1 VSPSTRKKK
10 LLLVGAGNLCLQILK
25 LLAPKNAF
33 EFVVLGRNEDATV
46 RLCNLVA
53 LSCAQLEQFVA
64 IRPVIADLTDI
75 DRVAQ
80 VLRDEAPDI
89 LVNCASLQSW
99 RVITALPKRSFEQLD
114 QAQFGPWLPMH
125 LTLMH
130 NLMRA
135 VKASG
140 IVTRTVNAAFP
151 DAVNPI
157 LARVGLAPDIGVGNV
172 ANLIPAVRFSIAR
185 LLECCP
191 ADVRVRLYAQHYFS
205 HYVPRAGLP
214 PRANYRL
221 LYEVRDQPNVARL
234 PAEAIFSAVRSEF
247 RRRGGVDGQF
257 LTACSAV
264 TVIEGLFSSTPV
276 RVHAPGPL
284 GLPGGYP
291 VWLHEGRIEVQFS
304 NACPQDDAVRINTI
318 CQSQDGID
326 EIHCDGSVT
335 FNPQCMAVMQAMLGY
350 SKKNMSIEQSA
361 EFARELASKYAAFKA
376 LNLAG
381 A

>member
-1 VSPSTRKKK
+1 MSQPLRKHK

-25 LLAPKNAF
+25 ILGPKNAF
-33 EFVVLGRNEDATV
+33 EFVVLGRDEESTL

-53 LSCAQLEQFVA
+53 LSCAQLGQYIA
-64 IRPVIADLTDI
+64 IKPVIADLTDI
-75 DRVAQ
+75 AKVTR
-80 VLRDEAPDI
+80 VLREEAPDM

-99 RVITALPKRSFEQLD
+99 RVITELPKPSFEQLD

-130 NLMRA
+130 GLMQA

-140 IVTRTVNAAFP
+140 IAAITVNAAFP

-157 LARVGLAPDIGVGNV
+157 LSRVGLAPDIGVGNV
-172 ANLIPAVRFSIAR
+172 ANLIPAVRCSIAR
-185 LLECCP
+185 LLECAP
-191 ADVRVRLYAQHYFS
+191 VDVQVRLYAQHFFS
-205 HYVPRAGLP
+205 HYVPRGGLP
-214 PRANYRL
+214 PRASYRL
-221 LYEVRDQPNVARL
+221 LYEVKDRPVLPRL
-234 PAEAIFSAVRSEF
+234 PAESVFSTVKSEF
-247 RRRGGVDGQF
+247 RRLGGIDGQF

-264 TVIEGLFSSTPV
+264 TVIEGLFSLTPV

-291 VWLHEGRIEVQFS
+291 VVLREGRIDVQFS
-304 NACPQDDAVRINTI
+304 DDCPQDEAVRINSI

-335 FNPQCMAVMQAMLGY
+335 YNPQCMAVMQAMLGY
-350 SKKNMSIEQSA
+350 SKKTMAIEQSV
-361 EFARELASKYAAFKA
+361 EFAHELASKYRTFKHSA
-376 LNLAG
+376 
-381 A
+381 

>member
-1 VSPSTRKKK
+1 MNSPALKKK

-25 LLAPKNAF
+25 ILGPKNAF
-33 EFVVLGRNEDATV
+33 EFVVLGRNEEATV

-53 LSCAQLEQFVA
+53 LSCAQLGQYIA
-64 IRPVIADLTDI
+64 IKPVIADLTDI
-75 DRVAQ
+75 DKVTRL
-80 VLRDEAPDI
+80 LRAEAPDM

-99 RVITALPKRSFEQLD
+99 RVITGLPKLSFEKLD

-130 NLMRA
+130 NLMQA

-185 LLECCP
+185 LLECSP
-191 ADVRVRLYAQHYFS
+191 TDVRVQLYAQHYFS
-205 HYVPRAGLP
+205 HYVPRGGLP
-214 PRANYRL
+214 PRASYRL
-221 LYEVRDQPNVARL
+221 LYEVHGRATTTRL
-234 PAEAIFSAVRSEF
+234 PAEAIFSTVKSEF
-247 RRRGGVDGQF
+247 RRLGGVDGQF

-264 TVIEGLFSSTPV
+264 SVIEGLFSPV
-276 RVHAPGPL
+276 PVLVHAPGPL

-291 VWLHEGRIEVQFS
+291 VRLQEGKIEVQFS
-304 NACPQDDAVRINTI
+304 DACPKDEAVRINTI
-318 CQSQDGID
+318 CQSHDGID

-335 FNPQCMAVMQAMLGY
+335 YNPQCMAVMQAMLGY
-350 SKKNMSIEQSA
+350 SKKTMSVEQSA
-361 EFARELASKYAAFKA
+361 EFAHELARKYSSFKHSTW
-376 LNLAG
+376 
-381 A
+381 

>member
-1 VSPSTRKKK
+1 MSPSAPKKK

-25 LLAPKNAF
+25 ILGPKNAF

-53 LSCAQLEQFVA
+53 LSCAQLGHCIA
-64 IRPVIADLTDI
+64 IKPVIADLTDI
-75 DRVAQ
+75 ERVTR
-80 VLRDEAPDI
+80 VLHEEAPDMV
-89 LVNCASLQSW
+89 VNCASLQSW
-99 RVITALPKRSFEQLD
+99 RVITGLPRLSFEQLD

-130 NLMRA
+130 HLMQA

-140 IVTRTVNAAFP
+140 IAARTVNAAFP

-172 ANLIPAVRFSIAR
+172 ANLVPALRFSIAR
-185 LLECCP
+185 LLECAP
-191 ADVRVRLYAQHYFS
+191 ADVQVCLYAQHYFS
-205 HYVPRAGLP
+205 HYVPRGGLP
-214 PRANYRL
+214 PRASYRL
-221 LYEVRDQPNVARL
+221 LYEVRDRPAAAHL
-234 PAEAIFSAVRSEF
+234 PAEAIFSTVKSEF
-247 RRRGGVDGQF
+247 RRLGGIDGQF

-264 TVIEGLFSSTPV
+264 TVIEGLFSPTPV
-276 RVHAPGPL
+276 LVHAPGPL

-291 VWLHEGRIEVQFS
+291 VWLQEGQIKVQFS
-304 NACPQDDAVRINTI
+304 ADCPQDEAVRINTI

-335 FNPQCMAVMQAMLGY
+335 YNPQCMAVMQAMLGY
-350 SKKNMSIEQSA
+350 SKKTMSIEQSA
-361 EFARELASKYAAFKA
+361 EFARELSSKYLSFKHSTW
-376 LNLAG
+376 
-381 A
+381 

>member
-1 VSPSTRKKK
+1 MSQAMGKKK
-10 LLLVGAGNLCLQILK
+10 LLLVGAGNLCLHILK
-25 LLAPKNAF
+25 ILGPRNQF
-33 EFVVLGRNEDATV
+33 EFVVLGRNEESTL

-53 LSCAQLEQFVA
+53 LSCGQLGQYIA
-64 IRPVIADLTDI
+64 IKPVIADLTDI
-75 DRVAQ
+75 PKVTRL
-80 VLRDEAPDI
+80 LREEAPDI

-99 RVITALPKRSFEQLD
+99 RVITGLPKQTFEQLD

-130 NLMRA
+130 CLMQA

-140 IVTRTVNAAFP
+140 INAKTVNAAFP

-185 LLECCP
+185 LLECNP
-191 ADVRVRLYAQHYFS
+191 ADVQVRLYAQHYFS
-205 HYVPRAGLP
+205 HYVPRGGLP
-214 PRANYRL
+214 PRASYRL
-221 LYEVRDQPNVARL
+221 LYEVRNQPEVARL
-234 PAEAIFSAVRSEF
+234 PAEVIFSTVKAEF
-247 RRRGGVDGQF
+247 RRLGGVDGQF

-264 TVIEGLFSSTPV
+264 TVIEGLCSPTPV
-276 RVHAPGPL
+276 LVHAPGPL

-291 VWLHEGRIEVQFS
+291 VWLHDGQVEVQFS
-304 NACPQDDAVRINTI
+304 DACPQDEAVRINTI

-335 FNPQCMAVMQAMLGY
+335 FNPQCMAVMQTLLGY
-350 SKKNMSIEQSA
+350 AKNTMSIEQSA
-361 EFARELASKYAAFKA
+361 DFARELASKYRSFK
-376 LNLAG
+376 NSTW
-381 A
+381 

>member
-1 VSPSTRKKK
+1 MSHSNPKKK

-25 LLAPKNAF
+25 ILAPKNAF
-33 EFVVLGRNEDATV
+33 EFVVLGRNEEATI

-53 LSCAQLEQFVA
+53 LSCAQLGQHIA
-64 IRPVIADLTDI
+64 IKPRIADLTDI
-75 DRVAQ
+75 ARVTR
-80 VLRDEAPDI
+80 VLREEAPDM

-99 RVITALPKRSFEQLD
+99 RVITGLPKLSFEQLD

-130 NLMRA
+130 CLMQA

-140 IVTRTVNAAFP
+140 ISAKTVNAAFP

-172 ANLIPAVRFSIAR
+172 ANLIPATQLSIAR
-185 LLECCP
+185 LLECSP
-191 ADVRVRLYAQHYFS
+191 ADVQVQLYTQHYFS
-205 HYVPRAGLP
+205 HYVPRGGLP
-214 PRANYRL
+214 PRASYRL
-221 LYEVRDQPNVARL
+221 LYEVRDQPRAARL
-234 PAEAIFSAVRSEF
+234 SDAAIFATVKTEF
-247 RRRGGVDGQF
+247 RRLGGVDGQF

-264 TVIEGLFSSTPV
+264 TVIEGLFSPTPV
-276 RVHAPGPL
+276 QVHAPGPL

-291 VWLHEGRIEVQFS
+291 VQLHDGRIDVQFS
-304 NACPQDDAVRINTI
+304 EACPQDEAVRINAI

-335 FNPQCMAVMQAMLGY
+335 YNPTCMAVMQAMLGY
-350 SKKNMSIEQSA
+350 SKNTMSIEQSA
-361 EFARELASKYAAFKA
+361 DFAHELTSKYSSFR
-376 LNLAG
+376 NSTW
-381 A
+381 

>member
-1 VSPSTRKKK
+1 MSQVTGKKK

-25 LLAPKNAF
+25 ILGPKNEF
-33 EFVVLGRNEDATV
+33 EFVVMGRNEESTL
-46 RLCNLVA
+46 RLCNLVTLA
-53 LSCAQLEQFVA
+53 CAQLGHYIA
-64 IRPVIADLTDI
+64 IKPVIADLADI
-75 DRVAQ
+75 GKVTRL
-80 VLRDEAPDI
+80 LREEAPDI

-99 RVITALPKRSFEQLD
+99 RVITGLPKLTFEQLD

-130 NLMRA
+130 DLMQA

-140 IVTRTVNAAFP
+140 IKAKTVNAAFP

-172 ANLIPAVRFSIAR
+172 ANLIPAVRFAIAR
-185 LLECCP
+185 LLECP
-191 ADVRVRLYAQHYFS
+191 PGDVQVRLYAQHYFS

-214 PRANYRL
+214 PRASYRL
-221 LYEVRDQPNVARL
+221 LYEVRNRPQVPRL
-234 PAEAIFSAVRSEF
+234 PAEAIFSTVKTEF
-247 RRRGGVDGQF
+247 RRLGGVDGQF

-264 TVIEGLFSSTPV
+264 TVIEGLCSPTPV
-276 RVHAPGPL
+276 LVHAPGPL

-291 VWLHEGRIEVQFS
+291 VWLHDGQVEVQFS
-304 NACPQDDAVRINTI
+304 DACPQDEAVRINTI

-335 FNPQCMAVMQAMLGY
+335 FNPQCMAVMNTLLGY
-350 SKKNMSIEQSA
+350 CKNTMSIEQSA
-361 EFARELASKYAAFKA
+361 DFARELASKYRSFK
-376 LNLAG
+376 NSTW
-381 A
+381 

>member
-1 VSPSTRKKK
+1 MNQSIRKKK

-25 LLAPKNAF
+25 ILGPKNEF
-33 EFVVLGRNEDATV
+33 EFVVLGRNEETTL

-53 LSCAQLEQFVA
+53 LSCAQLGQF
-64 IRPVIADLTDI
+64 ISIKPVIADLAEI
-75 DRVAQ
+75 DKVTRL
-80 VLRDEAPDI
+80 LREEAPDI

-99 RVITALPKRSFEQLD
+99 RVITGLPKLTFEQLD

-130 NLMRA
+130 YLMQA

-140 IVTRTVNAAFP
+140 ISAKTVNAAFP

-157 LARVGLAPDIGVGNV
+157 LSRIGLAPDIGVGNV

-185 LLECCP
+185 LLECEP
-191 ADVRVRLYAQHYFS
+191 AAVQVRLYAQHYFS
-205 HYVPRAGLP
+205 HYVPRGGLP
-214 PRANYRL
+214 PRGSYRL
-221 LYEVRDQPNVARL
+221 LYEVRDRPEVVRL
-234 PAEAIFSAVRSEF
+234 PAESVFSTVKSEF
-247 RRRGGVDGQF
+247 RRLGGVDGQF

-264 TVIEGLFSSTPV
+264 TVIEGLFSPTPV
-276 RVHAPGPL
+276 LVHAPGPL

-291 VWLHEGRIEVQFS
+291 VWLHDGQIDVQFCD
-304 NACPQDDAVRINTI
+304 ACPQDEAVRINTI

-335 FNPQCMAVMQAMLGY
+335 FNPQCMAIMQTLLGY
-350 SKKNMSIEQSA
+350 SKKTMLVRA
-361 EFARELASKYAAFKA
+361 
-376 LNLAG
+376 
-381 A
+381 

>member
-1 VSPSTRKKK
+1 MNQSIRKKK

-25 LLAPKNAF
+25 ILGPKNEF
-33 EFVVLGRNEDATV
+33 EFVVLGRNEETTL

-53 LSCAQLEQFVA
+53 LSCAQLGQF
-64 IRPVIADLTDI
+64 ISIKPVIADLAEI
-75 DRVAQ
+75 DKVTRL
-80 VLRDEAPDI
+80 LREEAPDI

-99 RVITALPKRSFEQLD
+99 RVITGLPKLTFEQLD

-130 NLMRA
+130 YLMQA

-140 IVTRTVNAAFP
+140 ISAKTVNAAFP

-157 LARVGLAPDIGVGNV
+157 LSRIGLAPDIGVGNV

-185 LLECCP
+185 LLECEP
-191 ADVRVRLYAQHYFS
+191 AAVQVRLYAQHYFS
-205 HYVPRAGLP
+205 HYVPRGGLP
-214 PRANYRL
+214 PRGSYRL
-221 LYEVRDQPNVARL
+221 LYEVRDRPEVVRL
-234 PAEAIFSAVRSEF
+234 PAESVFSTVKSEF
-247 RRRGGVDGQF
+247 RRLGGVDGQF

-264 TVIEGLFSSTPV
+264 TVIEGLFSPTPV
-276 RVHAPGPL
+276 LVHAPGPL

-291 VWLHEGRIEVQFS
+291 VWLHDGQIDVQFCD
-304 NACPQDDAVRINTI
+304 ACPQDEAVRINTI

-335 FNPQCMAVMQAMLGY
+335 FNPQCMAIMQTLLGY
-350 SKKNMSIEQSA
+350 SKKTMSIEQSA
-361 EFARELASKYAAFKA
+361 DFARELASKYLSFK
-376 LNLAG
+376 NSTW
-381 A
+381 

>member
-1 VSPSTRKKK
+1 MNQSIGKKK

-25 LLAPKNAF
+25 ILGPKNQF
-33 EFVVLGRNEDATV
+33 EFVVLGRNEESTL

-53 LSCAQLEQFVA
+53 LSCAQLGQF
-64 IRPVIADLTDI
+64 ISIKPVIADLAEI
-75 DRVAQ
+75 DKVSRL
-80 VLRDEAPDI
+80 LREEAPDI

-99 RVITALPKRSFEQLD
+99 RVITGLPKLTFEQLD

-130 NLMRA
+130 YLMQA

-140 IVTRTVNAAFP
+140 ISAKTVNAAFP

-157 LARVGLAPDIGVGNV
+157 LSRIGLAPDIGVGNV

-185 LLECCP
+185 LLECEP
-191 ADVRVRLYAQHYFS
+191 ADVQVRLYAQHYFS
-205 HYVPRAGLP
+205 HYVPRGGLP
-214 PRANYRL
+214 PRASYRL
-221 LYEVRDQPNVARL
+221 LYEVRDRPEVTRL
-234 PAEAIFSAVRSEF
+234 PAESVFSTVKAEF
-247 RRRGGVDGQF
+247 RRLGGVDGQF

-264 TVIEGLFSSTPV
+264 TVIEGLFSPTPV
-276 RVHAPGPL
+276 LVHAPGPL

-291 VWLHEGRIEVQFS
+291 VWLHDGQIDVQFS
-304 NACPQDDAVRINTI
+304 DACPQDEAVRINAI

-335 FNPQCMAVMQAMLGY
+335 FNPQCMAIMQTLLGY
-350 SKKNMSIEQSA
+350 SKKTMSIEQSA
-361 EFARELASKYAAFKA
+361 DFARELASKYLSFK
-376 LNLAG
+376 NSTW
-381 A
+381 

>member
-1 VSPSTRKKK
+1 MSQSIRKKK

-25 LLAPKNAF
+25 ILGPKNQF
-33 EFVVLGRNEDATV
+33 EFVVLGRNEESTL

-53 LSCAQLEQFVA
+53 LSCAQLGQF
-64 IRPVIADLTDI
+64 ISIKPVIADLAEI
-75 DRVAQ
+75 DKVSRL
-80 VLRDEAPDI
+80 LREEAPDI

-99 RVITALPKRSFEQLD
+99 RVITGLPKLTFEQLD

-130 NLMRA
+130 YLMQA

-140 IVTRTVNAAFP
+140 ISAKTVNAAFP

-185 LLECCP
+185 LLECEP
-191 ADVRVRLYAQHYFS
+191 ADVQVRLYTQHYFS
-205 HYVPRAGLP
+205 HYVPRGGLP
-214 PRANYRL
+214 PRASYRL
-221 LYEVRDQPNVARL
+221 LYEVRDRPEVARL
-234 PAEAIFSAVRSEF
+234 PAESIFSTVKSEF
-247 RRRGGVDGQF
+247 RRLGGIDGQF

-264 TVIEGLFSSTPV
+264 TVIEGLFSPTPV
-276 RVHAPGPL
+276 LVHAPGPL

-291 VWLHEGRIEVQFS
+291 VWLHDGQIDVQFLD
-304 NACPQDDAVRINTI
+304 ACPQDEAVRINTI

-335 FNPQCMAVMQAMLGY
+335 FNPQCMAVMQTLLGY
-350 SKKNMSIEQSA
+350 SKNTMSIEQSA
-361 EFARELASKYAAFKA
+361 DFARELASKYLSFK
-376 LNLAG
+376 NSTW
-381 A
+381 